1 MPAPDHSSSDI
12 ANIDTAFGTSL
23 ETQTRRRASSVRR
36 FGPAGTVF
44 CNGRPIFRSQ
54 LARDLG
60 LLFDLD
66 PSVAEWSCLTTVV
79 EFADAFGEIVDRVP
93 DFLVVDVNGRSR
105 FVDAGES
112 GLTPI
117 DPLIVH
123 ESVPETD
130 IRQEPALSNARDMMR
145 YAKRVVPLGDRV
157 RLLAYLEEMSPVT
170 LIEAASA
177 MRESPEPVGA
187 VVALALKRVITL
199 EWREAPIGPETQVRS
214 RCRQN

>member
-1 MPAPDHSSSDI
+1 MPSTDHSLSDI
-12 ANIDTAFGTSL
+12 SDAGNPTDLHTLS
-23 ETQTRRRASSVRR
+23 RRRASSVRR
-36 FGPAGTVF
+36 FGPAGTVY
-44 CNGRPIFRSQ
+44 CIGHPIFRSQ
-54 LARDLG
+54 LARDLA
-60 LLFDLD
+60 LLLDLD
-66 PSVAEWSCLTTVV
+66 AAVAEWSCLPAVV

-93 DFLVVDVNGRSR
+93 DFRVVDVHGWSR

-157 RLLAYLEEMSPVT
+157 RLLAYLEEMSPIT

-187 VVALALKRVITL
+187 VVALALKRVIKL
-199 EWREAPIGPETQVRS
+199 EWREAPIGPETQVRP
-214 RCRQN
+214 RCREN